1 MELTRGVLLHCSSF
15 GDLEQ
20 RPNFVQ
26 PCKNE
31 PKSPTAISVLWSL
44 HGDLFSKNPLSA
56 YSEKASLVSKMSI
69 CKGAKTG
76 IERFQP
82 LPTLLLFQIIV
93 C

>member
-1 MELTRGVLLHCSSF
+1 MELKKGVLPRCSSF

-31 PKSPTAISVLWSL
+31 PKSQKAISVSRSL
-44 HGDLFSKNPLSA
+44 NGDLFSKNPLSA

-69 CKGAKTG
+69 CRGAKTG
-76 IERFQP
+76 I
-82 LPTLLLFQIIV
+82 
-93 C
+93 